1 MFTYTKIALAAALIL
16 GSASAT
22 FANDRDGDDS
32 GFVNWPSMDGVN
44 PVYHPDFFGKAGN
57 AYGYAVS
64 PTQQEGRSQ
73 SQKKIR
79 DR

>member
-1 MFTYTKIALAAALIL
+1 MFLNTKIALVAALIL

-22 FANDRDGDDS
+22 LANDRDGEES

-44 PVYHPDFFGKAGN
+44 PVYHPDYFGNAGKAFG
-57 AYGYAVS
+57 YGGS
-64 PTQQEGRSQ
+64 PSQPEDRSQ
-73 SQKKIR
+73 SHKKLR

>member
-1 MFTYTKIALAAALIL
+1 MFTNTKIALAAALIL

-22 FANDRDGDDS
+22 LANDRDGEDS

-44 PVYHPDFFGKAGN
+44 PVYHPDFFGKAGK
-57 AYGYAVS
+57 AYGYTAS
-64 PTQQEGRSQ
+64 PTQQESGSP
-73 SQKKIR
+73 SHKKIR